1 MRGKLGTEMA
11 LALKLKKSDLN
22 LFTRVYAI
30 AAKRKMLFDTIIW
43 IDLLFILLVGW
54 YVHFRRRCIVPCQI
68 LTLDVTA

>member
-22 LFTRVYAI
+22 LYTGIRNYCEEKDVI
-30 AAKRKMLFDTIIW
+30 CTIIW